1 MRGLRAQLSATRR
14 SVWSLSVAYEDDASV
29 LGRSNL
35 QRELGFITTVHSDL
49 PPWRL
54 PALRGHDKTFDLG
67 LSAKR
72 FQRSGGYAPI
82 PGAGSPLRVR
92 TITGLSPNSER
103 YLPHRPFQAGALA
116 RKMRAPACTHHKESR
131 GDRQVLSA
139 GLRMELWTHSGG
151 KGAKPSQYVQKHRR
165 KAYMCEK

>member
-1 MRGLRAQLSATRR
+1 MRGLRAQRSATRR
-14 SVWSLSVAYEDDASV
+14 SVWSLSVAYEGDASV

-54 PALRGHDKTFDLG
+54 PALRGHEKTFDLG

-72 FQRSGGYAPI
+72 FHRSGESSPI
-82 PGAGSPLRVR
+82 PGVGSPLRVR

-116 RKMRAPACTHHKESR
+116 CKMRAPACTHHKES
-131 GDRQVLSA
+131 GGGRQVLRA
-139 GLRMELWTHSGG
+139 GLRMEFTIHSGG
-151 KGAKPSQYVQKHRR
+151 KGSSPSRYVHKCRR
-165 KAYMCEK
+165 KAHMREK